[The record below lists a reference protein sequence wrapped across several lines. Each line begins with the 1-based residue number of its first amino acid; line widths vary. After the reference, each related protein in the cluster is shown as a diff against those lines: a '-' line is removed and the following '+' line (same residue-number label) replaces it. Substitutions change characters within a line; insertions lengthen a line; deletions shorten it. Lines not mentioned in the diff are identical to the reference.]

1 MIKYYKKKYK
11 GDNMNKIN
19 SWIEIFDK
27 LIKMIKVFLIKV
39 KLFLNKIYNNLIFLF
54 NKQETIKKMYE
65 PTISEKINYNKEL
78 EKQLLSLKE
87 NNKLILKEIQQ
98 YNLENSDLNIKV
110 DMLQSLILDNTND

>member
-1 MIKYYKKKYK
+1 
-11 GDNMNKIN
+11 MNKRN

-39 KLFLNKIYNNLIFLF
+39 KLFLNRIYNNLIFIF

-65 PTISEKINYNKEL
+65 PIISEKISHNKEL
-78 EKQLLSLKE
+78 QKQLLSLKE

-98 YNLENSDLNIKV
+98 YNLKNSDLNIKV